1 MKDTDILPLF
11 LIVCCLFVLIYNTQ
25 RITLLSHELDK
36 VKMVQ
41 QYLQKKI
48 EETNN
53 E

>member
-11 LIVCCLFVLIYNTQ
+11 LIVCSLCLTLYNIQ
-25 RITLLSHELDK
+25 RTTLLSHELDK

-41 QYLQKKI
+41 QYLQKQI

-53 E
+53 D